1 VAICDSEIELSFTC
15 VSTSITLTP
24 ACFICWSG
32 WIEALTSLGATS
44 TASGRLAVTAL
55 MTGVCTGAPQ
65 VSPPVTLRFTPSW
78 LAASW
83 APQAI
88 EM

>member
-1 VAICDSEIELSFTC
+1 MISSSKPWARWSVVEMPGLI
-15 VSTSITLTP
+15 
-24 ACFICWSG
+24 ICWSG

-55 MTGVCTGAPQ
+55 MIGVWTGAPQ
-65 VSPPVTLRFTPSW
+65 VSPPVTVRFTPSW
-78 LAASW
+78 LAASL